1 MTDPSAL
8 HLGEQLDPTGARNG
22 TRVEIAPSHLTT
34 HGVIL
39 GMTGSGKT
47 GLGVVLLEEALS
59 RGIPAL
65 ILDPKGDMGNL
76 LLNFPALRPEDF
88 SPWID
93 EAEAKRDGKSPDEAA
108 TATAARWQKGLADW
122 GVQPDAMR
130 RLGMSTHFTIFT
142 PGSTAGV
149 PLDVVG
155 SLQPP
160 PAGTDAESTADQ
172 VEGFTSGLLAL
183 INRAADPLS
192 SPDHILISNLVTR
205 AWNAGQTMDLATL
218 IGQIANPPIRKLG
231 VFELDTFMPPKDR
244 MALAVQLNAL
254 LASPS
259 FAPWMTGVPLDIPR
273 MLFDEA
279 GKPRAAIL
287 YLAHLSEPERQFIVT
302 LVMSRMVGWMRT
314 QPGTSDLRA
323 LIYMDEVAGFAPPT
337 AQPPSK
343 KPILTILKQARAHG
357 VGMVLSTQ
365 NPVDLDYKAMSNA
378 GTWMIGR
385 LQTERDKARVL
396 EGMRSAAGAVDID
409 ALDTMIGGLSQ
420 RQFLLHTARG
430 GAPRRF
436 TTRWA
441 MSFLRGPLTRVEIER
456 LMADDPERVA
466 ALGTASIAGAA
477 PDLAAS
483 AVPNAGGGGA
493 AGAAP
498 VGAATLRDDQTTIPP
513 TVPSS
518 VRVRYLDAAAPWA
531 AEIGAEPGS
540 AHLRAAVAA
549 RVHLRYDD
557 RAAGVDHTETYEC
570 VFFPLDEALKPDDAH
585 TVDYDE
591 RDLRAEAPANAVYA
605 LPRAPID
612 KAAYFTDLERQLK
625 EHLYRT
631 RTSDIFVNR
640 TMKLYSRAGESR
652 DDFIVRCKAG
662 AEEQAAA
669 EAAKLREKYQTKRA
683 RLEKQQRTAESRV
696 RELEV
701 DTKQRVQH
709 EILAGGGQLLSAFLR
724 GRLNLRS
731 LSGASSRRGVTR
743 RTQERLD
750 TAKGKVEDATED
762 MREIEEELQE
772 DLAELQEKWDA
783 CAEDIETKAIP
794 LDKSDVAVEEV
805 VLLWVPVSS

>member
-1 MTDPSAL
+1 MTDSAL
-8 HLGEQLDPTGARNG
+8 HLGEELDNAGARNG
-22 TRVEIAPSHLTT
+22 SRVEIAPSQLTT

-39 GMTGSGKT
+39 GMTGSGNT

-88 SPWID
+88 RPWID
-93 EAEAKRDGKSPDEAA
+93 EAEAKRDGKTPDEAA
-108 TATAARWQKGLADW
+108 AATAARWQKGLADW
-122 GVQPDAMR
+122 GVTPDAMR
-130 RLGMSTHFTIFT
+130 RLGMSTRFTIFT

-160 PAGTDAESTADQ
+160 PEGADAESTADQ
-172 VEGFTSGLLAL
+172 VEGFASGLLAL
-183 INRAADPLS
+183 INRAGDPLS
-192 SPDHILISNLVTR
+192 SPDHILISNLVAR
-205 AWNAGQTMDLATL
+205 AWAAGQTLDLATL

-259 FAPWMTGVPLDIPR
+259 FAPWMTGMPLDIAR
-273 MLFDEA
+273 MLYDET

-302 LVMSRMVGWMRT
+302 LVLSRMVGWMRT

-396 EGMRSAAGAVDID
+396 EGMRSAAGSVDIE
-409 ALDTMIGGLSQ
+409 ALDTMIGGLGP
-420 RQFLLHTARG
+420 RQFLLHTSRG

-456 LMADDPERVA
+456 LMAEDPERVA
-466 ALGTASIAGAA
+466 SSGNTAGVA
-477 PDLAAS
+477 AAS
-483 AVPNAGGGGA
+483 PNVGSPAASGA
-493 AGAAP
+493 SSFGVAA
-498 VGAATLRDDQTTIPP
+498 LSDDQTTIPP

-531 AEIGAEPGS
+531 AEIGAQPGG
-540 AHLRAAVAA
+540 AHLEAAVAA
-549 RVHLRYDD
+549 RVQLHYDD
-557 RAAGVDHTETYEC
+557 RAAGLDHTETYEC
-570 VFFPLDEALKPDDAH
+570 VFFPLTEAVKPEDAH
-585 TVDYDE
+585 VVDYDE

-612 KAAYFTDLERQLK
+612 KASFYRGLEGQLK

-631 RTSDIFVNR
+631 RTSDILVNR
-640 TMKLYSRAGESR
+640 TVDLYSRAGESR
-652 DDFIVRCKAG
+652 DEFIARCKAAADDR
-662 AEEQAAA
+662 AES
-669 EAAKLREKYQTKRA
+669 EAAKLREKVQSKLD
-683 RLEKQQRTAESRV
+683 RLAKQQRTAESRV
-696 RELEV
+696 RELTV

-709 EILAGGGQLLSAFLR
+709 EIVAGAGQLLSVFLG
-724 GRLNLRS
+724 GRRNLRS
-731 LSGASSRRGVTR
+731 LSGAASRRGVTR

-750 TAKGKVEDATED
+750 TAKSKVQDAAED

-772 DLAELQEKWDA
+772 DLAELQAKWDG
-783 CAEDIETKAIP
+783 CAEEVETKSIP

-805 VLLWVPVSS
+805 VLLWVPVSMKG